1 MLNGNEASEVR
12 REYESTTD
20 KDYEEVA
27 RMFLAG
33 SWDCEIHSN
42 PKFYQID
49 WTATRNGKVVSY
61 IEYKH
66 RRKYSWQKLEELG
79 GYNLSLHKFMNMGV
93 TTMMTLK
100 PCFLVVD
107 LKHDS
112 SDAREYWY
120 AKIHNGQMK
129 EVIGY
134 EFGFW
139 GRNDRGDSQDM
150 EPSVTIPM
158 SEFQRV

>member
-1 MLNGNEASEVR
+1 MLNETEASEAR
-12 REYESTTD
+12 KEYESATD
-20 KDYEEVA
+20 KQHEDIA
-27 RMFLAG
+27 KMFLSG
-33 SWDCEIHSN
+33 SWNCQIHSN

-49 WTATRNGKVVSY
+49 WTAVRDGEVVSY

-66 RRKYSWQKLEELG
+66 RRNYSYQKLEELG
-79 GYNLSLHKFMNMGV
+79 GYNLSLHKFLNMGV

-107 LKHDS
+107 LKNDE
-112 SDAREYWY
+112 SDAREYWFT
-120 AKIHNGQMK
+120 KIYNGQMK

-134 EFGFW
+134 QFGWW
-139 GRNDRGDSQDM
+139 GRSDRGDWQDM